1 MTSEQQPAAAP
12 HESSTPGEAA
22 QLEQRLEEA
31 LREKEQFRTI
41 AQRAQADLANYK
53 RHASEELED
62 IRKFGASRLLLKVL
76 GVADDFRRAME
87 FAANGQAPAALLEG
101 LKLVQRNLDQV
112 LESEGVKRIEAE
124 GQPYDPHQH
133 EALFFVET
141 DAVEPGHVVNV
152 VRQGYRLQDRLL
164 RAAQV
169 TVSRPPQPKNQPDTS
184 EQRHEER

>member
-1 MTSEQQPAAAP
+1 MTSEQQPETTA
-12 HESSTPGEAA
+12 GEAT

-31 LREKEQFRTI
+31 LREKEQFRAI

-53 RHASEELED
+53 RHAAEELEEV
-62 IRKFGASRLLLKVL
+62 RKFSASRLLVKMLA
-76 GVADDFRRAME
+76 VADDLRRAME
-87 FAANGQAPAALLEG
+87 FAANGQAPSALLEG
-101 LKLVQRNLDQV
+101 LRLVQRNLDQA

-141 DAVEPGHVVNV
+141 DAIEPGHVVNV
-152 VRQGYRLQDRLL
+152 VRQGYKLQDRLL

-169 TVSRPPQPKNQPDTS
+169 TVARPPQPKT
-184 EQRHEER
+184 EQQQS